1 MSFYLMYIDKSRQRV
16 ARKFCKRVFCKE
28 GGVLQ
33 KCFFR
38 SRVET
43 DWRAAGADRRSQDAT
58 GVHGSAAPKE
68 DKMWRMNPSDDDDDG
83 NDWEEGEVD
92 PEKDWEPPD
101 WLR

>member
-1 MSFYLMYIDKSRQRV
+1 MVERTTVLQ
-16 ARKFCKRVFCKE
+16 E

-43 DWRAAGADRRSQDAT
+43 DWRAAGADRSQDAT
-58 GVHGSAAPKE
+58 GVHGSAAPEE
-68 DKMWRMNPSDDDDDG
+68 DKMEMWRMANPDDGDDDDG
-83 NDWEEGEVD
+83 WEEGVD